1 MLKFPRITSFAP
13 RLRFGLVLGLAFSGF
28 GFQSG
33 CDTAGKPAPLDT
45 SLPPGA
51 RGPFLVEVAESGL
64 SFTHFNGMSGHR
76 YFCETVGAGGA
87 LFDFDQ
93 DGDLDL
99 YVVQGAPL
107 GPDPPQFPPDPGH
120 PPGDRLYR
128 NLHRESGELKF
139 IDATVDAGIESLGYG
154 MGCAVGDIEGDGDL
168 DLYVTQ
174 FGKDRLWL
182 NQGDGTFR
190 DGTAAAGLG
199 DPRWTTSAAF
209 LDPDRDGDLD
219 LFVCTYVDF
228 TLENHKPCYSET
240 SAIDY
245 CGPSS
250 YRPLPD
256 RFYRNLGDGTFEDD
270 SAVSRIGSLEG
281 AGLGVV
287 VTDLDGDGRL
297 DIYVA
302 NDGTPNRL
310 WRNLGDGTFED
321 IALLA
326 GCAYNRD
333 GRAEASMGIEAA
345 DFDGD
350 GDEDIFLTHLTDE
363 TNTIYRN
370 DGTGTFDDA
379 SAASGLGVPSRAYTG
394 FGTALLDLEHDGDL
408 DLFIANGAVKTIEAL
423 AAAGDPYP
431 LHLPNQ
437 LFRNRGDGTFEEVPS
452 ADEPILARS
461 EVGRGV
467 CSGDLDDD
475 GATDIVLFNNSGI
488 VRVYRGRT
496 PLAAGW
502 VGIDLRTA
510 DGRNPALGARV
521 RLITAGGRTMER
533 RVRVAASYLC
543 AQDPRVIFG
552 LGDGSD
558 PPALIEILVPG
569 GVVESFKELLV
580 GRYHTLIIGT
590 GTPSEKNE

>member
-408 DLFIANGAVKTIEAL
+408 DAVGGRAPVIVDGGFNRGSDIVKAL
-423 AAAGDPYP
+423 AAGAS
-431 LHLPNQ
+431 L
-437 LFRNRGDGTFEEVPS
+437 
-452 ADEPILARS
+452 
-461 EVGRGV
+461 VG
-467 CSGDLDDD
+467 
-475 GATDIVLFNNSGI
+475 I
-488 VRVYRGRT
+488 GRMQCIG
-496 PLAAGW
+496 LAAGGQAGLVRLLEILEQEMRICLGLLGVNSW
-502 VGIDLRTA
+502 AELDRSYLHPAPPVGAGET
-510 DGRNPALGARV
+510 LGAFP
-521 RLITAGGRTMER
+521 LLTLDEK
-533 RVRVAASYLC
+533 
-543 AQDPRVIFG
+543 
-552 LGDGSD
+552 
-558 PPALIEILVPG
+558 
-569 GVVESFKELLV
+569 SF
-580 GRYHTLIIGT
+580 Y
-590 GTPSEKNE
+590 